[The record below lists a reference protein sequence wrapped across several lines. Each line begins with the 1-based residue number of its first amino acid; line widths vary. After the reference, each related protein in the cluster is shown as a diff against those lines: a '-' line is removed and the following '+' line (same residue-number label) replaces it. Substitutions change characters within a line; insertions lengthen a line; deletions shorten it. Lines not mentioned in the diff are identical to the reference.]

1 MEYSV
6 CVSAVYAGV
15 PIPEAIPRVK
25 AAGYGAFEFWSW
37 WDQDTD
43 AINEARKRAGL
54 RVAAFCTKFA
64 PLNDPSQRKDYI
76 EGLKASVA
84 VAKKLECPVLI
95 SQVGRELKDVSRLEQ
110 HRCIVEGLRKCAP
123 MAEDAGVVLAI
134 EPLNTLVDHKGY
146 YLSGSPEGCEIIR
159 EVNSPGV
166 KLLFDVYHQQITEGN
181 IISSLTGN
189 ILDVAHVHI
198 AGNPGRHEPY
208 ERSELDYSVVLGA
221 LKEAGYGGYVG
232 LEYLPLKDPDESLRT
247 LLEKLPIGN
256 SI

>member
-6 CVSAVYAGV
+6 CVSAVYSGV

-25 AAGYGAFEFWSW
+25 KAGYGAFEFWSW
-37 WDQDTD
+37 WDRDID
-43 AINEARKRAGL
+43 AINEARQREGL
-54 RVAAFCTKFA
+54 KVAAFCTRFS

-76 EGLKASVA
+76 EGLRASVS

-95 SQVGRELKDVSRLEQ
+95 SQVGRELKDVPRSEQ
-110 HRCIVEGLRKCAP
+110 HRCIVEGLKQCAP
-123 MAEDAGVVLAI
+123 IAEDAGIVLAI

-146 YLSGSPEGCEIIR
+146 YLSSSSEGFEIVREVGSP
-159 EVNSPGV
+159 NV

-189 ILDVAHVHI
+189 ISDVAHVHI

-208 ERSELDYSVVLGA
+208 EHSELDYAVVLRA
-221 LKEAGYGGYVG
+221 LKKAGYAGYVG
-232 LEYLPLKDPDESLRT
+232 LEYLPLKDPDESIAA
-247 LLEKLPIGN
+247 LLQKLPTG
-256 SI
+256 S